1 MAYNPSLR
9 QIPRNQPA
17 AVIPLQ
23 QNASILDWLEKSGRL
38 IPRDPVEV
46 VKSENDNEEIT
57 DLMGNEDNFEE
68 EDDDDLELD
77 ED

>member
-1 MAYNPSLR
+1 MVYNPSLR
-9 QIPRNQPA
+9 QIPRDQPA
-17 AVIPLQ
+17 AIIPLQ
-23 QNASILDWLEKSGRL
+23 QNASILDWLETTGRL

-46 VKSENDNEEIT
+46 PASDDEEIT

-68 EDDDDLELD
+68 EEDDDLEL